1 MSIVDA
7 RELDRSVVLDSD
19 ICVVGAGAAGT
30 TIAAELDGS
39 SRSVCLIESGGVSP
53 DEETQSLYDLEN
65 TGYPIREN
73 FMSRARYFGGSCNL
87 WAGRSMILD
96 EIDIGHRSWVP
107 HSGWPI
113 SFSELNGY
121 YQRGAEILGLPSLER
136 FQENAYCK
144 EMTHDEQCLYGRGPL
159 EPKISLWAKRPKRF
173 GKSNKSRLR
182 KSSNVRLILN
192 ASVTKINLHRDGS
205 AVESINA
212 STLNHSSMTVRAKV
226 FVLACGGL
234 ENARLLLV
242 SRDVHSEGV
251 GNQWDVVGRYY
262 MDHPRAVFGTVRF
275 RENSRLPLL
284 RGLPLRDGKVQFG
297 IGFSQDTQRREELL
311 NHYVTFEAQFSD
323 YVEQS
328 YESFVQSMKVL
339 MRKGYAG
346 SRWRLGHTDLGQVPG
361 MIYLITPKELTPHF
375 LYRWYVTIRNA
386 VHPHAGGNK
395 RVIVYFC
402 EQPPDPESRVTLS
415 SERDRLGM
423 NRLALHWRIGPE
435 IERSVL
441 RLQALLHD
449 RLERKGIGK
458 VENAAPELRFS
469 DASHHMGTTRMSQD
483 PKKGVVDGD
492 CKVHG
497 LSNLFVAG
505 SSVFPTGGHT
515 SPTLGIVALSVR
527 LAEKLQDFATRI

>member
-7 RELDRSVVLDSD
+7 RKLDRSAVLDSD

-53 DEETQSLYDLEN
+53 DEETQSLCDLEN

-96 EIDIGHRSWVP
+96 EIDMARRSWVP

-113 SFSELNGY
+113 SLSELNDY
-121 YQRGAEILGLPSLER
+121 YKRGAEILGLPSLER
-136 FQENAYCK
+136 FDENAYRK
-144 EMTHDEQCLYGRGPL
+144 KMTRDERSLYTGGPL
-159 EPKISLWAKRPKRF
+159 EPKISLWAKKPKRF

-182 KSSNVRLILN
+182 RSGNVKLILN
-192 ASVTKINLHRDGS
+192 ANVTKINLHHDGS
-205 AVESINA
+205 AVESMSA
-212 STLNHSSMTVRAKV
+212 STLNRTGLTVRAKT

-242 SRDVHSEGV
+242 SRDVHPEGV
-251 GNQWDVVGRYY
+251 GNRWDVVGRYY
-262 MDHPRAVFGTVRF
+262 MDHPRAVFGTVRL

-297 IGFSQDTQRREELL
+297 IGFSQETQRREELL
-311 NHYVTFEAQFSD
+311 NHYLTFEAQFSD

-339 MRKGYAG
+339 LRKGHAG
-346 SRWRLGHTDLGQVPG
+346 SRWRVGHADLGPIPG

-375 LYRWYVTIRNA
+375 LYRWYVTMRNVA
-386 VHPHAGGNK
+386 NPHAGGNK

-415 SERDRLGM
+415 TTRDRLGM
-423 NRLALHWRIGPE
+423 NRLSLHWRIGPE

-441 RLQALLHD
+441 RLQEFLRD
-449 RLERKGIGK
+449 WLEEKGIGT
-458 VENAAPELRFS
+458 VENTASELRFT

-483 PKKGVVDGD
+483 PKKGVVDRD

-497 LSNLFVAG
+497 LHNLFVSG

-527 LAEKLQDFATRI
+527 LAEKLLDSAARS

>member
-1 MSIVDA
+1 M
-7 RELDRSVVLDSD
+7 DRSMIFDCD
-19 ICVVGAGAAGT
+19 ICIVGAGAAGT
-30 TIAAELDGS
+30 TIAAELERS
-39 SRSVCLIESGGVSP
+39 SSNVCLIESGGLSP

-65 TGYPIREN
+65 TGYPLREN

-96 EIDIGHRSWVP
+96 EIDMAQRSWVP
-107 HSGWPI
+107 DSGWPI

-136 FQENAYCK
+136 FKENAYRNQLT
-144 EMTHDEQCLYGRGPL
+144 EDEQCLFERDPL
-159 EPKISLWAKRPKRF
+159 EAKISLWAKKPKRF
-173 GKSNKSRLR
+173 GKSIKSELR
-182 KSSNVRLILN
+182 KSRNVRVVLN
-192 ASVTKINLHRDGS
+192 ANVTKINLHPDGS
-205 AVESINA
+205 AVESIGA
-212 STLNHSSMTVRAKV
+212 STLDQTRLTVRAKA

-242 SRDVHSEGV
+242 SRDVHPEGV

-262 MDHPRAVFGTVRF
+262 MDHPRAVFGTVRL

-297 IGFSQDTQRREELL
+297 IGFSEDTLRREELL

-323 YVEQS
+323 YVEETYQ
-328 YESFVQSMKVL
+328 SFVQSMKVL
-339 MRKGYAG
+339 LRRGYAG
-346 SRWRLGHTDLGQVPG
+346 SRWRVGHANQGRIPG
-361 MIYLITPKELTPHF
+361 MIYLITPKELVPHF
-375 LYRWYVTIRNA
+375 LYRWYVAIRN
-386 VHPHAGGNK
+386 VVNPHAGSNK

-415 SERDRLGM
+415 TARDALGV

-435 IERSVL
+435 VERSVF
-441 RLQALLHD
+441 RLQELLHEWL
-449 RLERKGIGK
+449 RKKGIGE
-458 VENAAPELRFS
+458 VENVDSELRFT
-469 DASHHMGTTRMSQD
+469 DASHHMGTTRMSHD
-483 PKKGVVDGD
+483 PKKGVVDRD

-515 SPTLGIVALSVR
+515 SPTLGIVALAVR
-527 LAEKLQDFATRI
+527 LAEKLQDATARN